1 MSSVTQRIKEVK
13 QPRGGY
19 LKPSAL
25 CVRQMDDGK
34 ELFED
39 ESIHLALM
47 GIVVVYLTRF
57 MIDHDIGNAFDTAF
71 MGAVNASMMEM
82 ENADIVANQL
92 ASEIIGLDDI
102 SIVKACMLCQ
112 FDVWYRN
119 PAGALLAK
127 T

>member
-39 ESIHLALM
+39 ESIHPALM
-47 GIVVVYLTRF
+47 GIVVDYLTRF
-57 MIDHDIGNAFDTAF
+57 MIDHD
-71 MGAVNASMMEM
+71 
-82 ENADIVANQL
+82 
-92 ASEIIGLDDI
+92 
-102 SIVKACMLCQ
+102 
-112 FDVWYRN
+112 
-119 PAGALLAK
+119 
-127 T
+127 